1 YTIYYTMIH
10 QIIVGVCVTN
20 CYLFCPND
28 QECIIIDPGG
38 DEVEIISKIKTLG
51 VTPLGIVLTHGHFD
65 HVAALSKVKEYFL
78 KKGQD
83 LSIAIHEEDNIYLGE
98 SGESVNKQFLN
109 FFGFNRNK
117 RYIDYISSIPQAD
130 IFLKENDK
138 LFNTNITVIETPGH
152 TKGSICLYSAE
163 DNILFSGDTLFYRGI
178 GRTDFPDGN
187 QESIIRSIKTKLFT
201 LPDDT
206 IIYPGHGPTSMIGGE
221 KEEFYY

>member
-1 YTIYYTMIH
+1 MIH

-28 QECIIIDPGG
+28 KECIIIDPGG
-38 DEVEIISKIKTLG
+38 DEVEIISKIKSLELN
-51 VTPLGIVLTHGHFD
+51 PLGIVLTHGHFD

-78 KKGQD
+78 KKGID

-130 IFLKENDK
+130 VFLKENDR
-138 LFNTNITVIETPGH
+138 LFNTNITILETPGH

-163 DNILFSGDTLFYRGI
+163 DHILFSGDTLFYRGI

-187 QESIIRSIKTKLFT
+187 QDSIIHSIKTKLFT
-201 LPDDT
+201 
-206 IIYPGHGPTSMIGGE
+206 
-221 KEEFYY
+221 